1 MYILNEDLNMEKILL
16 GLTDA
21 FAQAPYKVLRYKS
34 FILAGLVVMTSIMAY
49 GIYTRTTLDMT
60 MDSFLDGTD
69 PAAIALDEFREQ
81 FGSDESI
88 FLVYRAKDG
97 DVFSRESMEAAQQ
110 LTDDLRNWQS
120 LDRTQYPEAVNGIEL
135 DWEQLNHIRR
145 VQSISNLR
153 YQESV
158 GDSLLSSRLV
168 PSSLPEENEELG
180 LIRGNALS
188 QDDFLL
194 AFYSENTEYGA
205 ILIQTDFG
213 TNPVEGFVS
222 AVDAADVSL
231 DDSFGAFGDDETF
244 DLEFNDDI
252 ETQKIEFEAVDMF
265 GYTSFQVM
273 SKAIYEKYET
283 QFEFFPVGTP
293 PLMEFMLGMLDE
305 MQVLGMILVLIFIL
319 LLWILFRSFSAVIW
333 PLVTILL
340 SIAWAWGIPAWA
352 GIVLTSMISLTIML
366 IFAVGIADCVH
377 VMSAYFTF
385 RREGEEHYIAL
396 SHAYSKT
403 GLAILV
409 TTITT
414 MCGVMALTTSDLAMI
429 QVFGWTSAVGVFLA
443 FFFTIVLL
451 PILLDLWHPGDPDA
465 DASFA
470 DKLGKRWHS
479 LKKNTKLSIVAIYF
493 AAVFALLGLAVGSYI
508 ALVTILTY
516 VVVNWQKAILEA
528 VPGIVER
535 YPYLIMTAF
544 AGIFVACLYG
554 MSQIRIDSNMAEL
567 TREDSILQR
576 AYNVVDE
583 NMAGSQSMEIVINTN
598 AIDGMM
604 NPRLLQAVD
613 ELQTRIEARYP
624 NEVSRTNSLANIV
637 KETNKVMNDNDPA
650 FDRIPDSELMVSQ
663 LLYLFNS
670 SNPEDRRS
678 LVSDDY
684 SKSHISISAYNA
696 GSYQYQAFFTEMEE
710 EIADTFAGLES
721 EIPELQVTVTGGM
734 AIMMRMAD
742 DLARS
747 QYTSLLL
754 ALGIISVIMIVTLGS
769 FQGGLLAMIPNM
781 IPAVLSFG
789 LMGLFGLPLDA
800 DTLLIAPIIIGIAV
814 DDTIHFMTHYRI
826 DLARTGSISKA
837 LISTIRDVGQ
847 AVMFTTMILALSFA
861 LLSFS
866 GHLGMAKM
874 GFFGAIAIFFAL
886 LCDLFLIPAMIIVF
900 KPTFGVKN
908 ANIEIDFS
916 KAAIKHS

>member
-1 MYILNEDLNMEKILL
+1 MEKILL
-16 GLTDA
+16 SLSDA
-21 FAQAPYKVLRYKS
+21 FAQAPYKVLKFKS
-34 FILAGLVVMTSIMAY
+34 FVLAGLIVITAVMVY
-49 GIYTRTTLDMT
+49 GIYTRTTMDMT
-60 MDSFLDGTD
+60 TDSFLDDAD
-69 PAAIALDEFREQ
+69 PAAIALDDFREQ

-97 DVFSRESMEAAQQ
+97 NVFSRESLQAAQQ

-120 LDRTQYPEAVNGIEL
+120 LDRSQYPEEMNGIPLVWDE
-135 DWEQLNHIRR
+135 LNHIRR
-145 VQSISNLR
+145 VQSIANIR
-153 YQESV
+153 YQENV
-158 GDSLLSSRLV
+158 GDSLLSNRLV
-168 PSSLPEENEELG
+168 PGDLPEENDALG
-180 LIRGNALS
+180 QIRDNALT
-188 QDDFLL
+188 QEDFLL

-213 TNPVEGFVS
+213 TKPVEGFVS

-231 DDSFGAFGDDETF
+231 DDSFGAFGDAESF
-244 DLEFNDDI
+244 DLDFDEDVQVQEID
-252 ETQKIEFEAVDMF
+252 FEAVDML
-265 GYTSFQVM
+265 GYTSFHIM

-283 QFEFFPVGTP
+283 HFEFFPVGTP
-293 PLMEFMLGMLDE
+293 PLMEFMLEMLNE
-305 MQVLGMILVLIFIL
+305 MQVLGMILVLIFTL
-319 LLWILFRSFSAVIW
+319 LLWILFRSFSAVLW

-340 SIAWAWGIPAWA
+340 SIAWAWGIPAWT
-352 GIVLTSMISLTIML
+352 GVVLTTMISLTIML

-377 VMSAYFTF
+377 VMSAYFSF
-385 RREGEEHYIAL
+385 RRDGEEHYTAL
-396 SHAYSKT
+396 SHAYRKT
-403 GLAILV
+403 GLAIGV

-429 QVFGWTSAVGVFLA
+429 QVFGWTSALGVLLA

-451 PILLDLWHPGDPDA
+451 PILLDLWHPGNPEA

-479 LKKNTKLSIVAIYF
+479 LQRNTKAII
-493 AAVFALLGLAVGSYI
+493 AAVYFIAVFSLLGLAVGGYI
-508 ALVTILTY
+508 AVVTLLTY
-516 VVVNWQKAILEA
+516 VVVNWQKPILDA
-528 VPGIVER
+528 VPGITAR
-535 YPYLIMTAF
+535 YPYLIMAIF
-544 AGIFVACLYG
+544 AGIFVSCLYG
-554 MSQIRIDSNMAEL
+554 MSKIRIDSNMAEL
-567 TREDSILQR
+567 TREDSIIQR
-576 AYNVVDE
+576 AYDVVDE

-598 AIDGMM
+598 TIDGMM

-613 ELQTRIEARYP
+613 ELQTRIETRYP
-624 NEVSRTNSLANIV
+624 NEISRTNSLANIV
-637 KETNKVMNDNDPA
+637 KETNKVMNDDDPA

-663 LLYLFNS
+663 LLYLFSS
-670 SNPEDRRS
+670 SNPEDRRA

-684 SKSHISISAYNA
+684 SKSHITINAYNA

-710 EIADTFAGLES
+710 EIAETFAGLEA
-721 EIPELQVTVTGGM
+721 EFPELQVTVTGSM
-734 AIMMRMAD
+734 AMMMRMAD

-747 QYTSLLL
+747 QYASLLL

-769 FQGGLLAMIPNM
+769 FQGGLLAMIPNL

-789 LMGLFGLPLDA
+789 LMGLLGLPLDA

-826 DLARTGSISKA
+826 DLARTGSISQA

-847 AVMFTTMILALSFA
+847 AVMFTTMVIALSFA

-866 GHLGMAKM
+866 GHMGMAKM

-886 LCDLFLIPAMIIVF
+886 LCDLFLIPAMIITF

-908 ANIEIDFS
+908 ANTDIDFS
-916 KAAIKHS
+916 NIAVAQS

>member
-1 MYILNEDLNMEKILL
+1 MEKFLL
-16 GLTDA
+16 SLTDT
-21 FAQAPYKVLRYKS
+21 FAQAPYKVLKYKS
-34 FILAGLVVMTSIMAY
+34 FVLVGLIVMTSIMVY
-49 GIYTRTTLDMT
+49 GINTRTTMDMT
-60 MDSFLDGTD
+60 TDSFLDEAD

-81 FGSDESI
+81 FGSDESV

-97 DVFSRESMEAAQQ
+97 NVFSRESMEAAQQ

-120 LDRTQYPEAVNGIEL
+120 LDRSQYPESINGITLEW
-135 DWEQLNHIRR
+135 DELNHIRR
-145 VQSISNLR
+145 VQSIANLR

-168 PSSLPEENEELG
+168 PSALPIENEELG
-180 LIRGNALS
+180 EIRGNALS
-188 QDDFLL
+188 QEDYLL
-194 AFYSENTEYGA
+194 AFYSEDTEYGA

-213 TNPVEGFVS
+213 TKPVEGFVS
-222 AVDAADVSL
+222 AVDGADVSL
-231 DDSFGAFGDDETF
+231 DDSFGAFGDNETF
-244 DLEFNDDI
+244 ELEFNEDI
-252 ETQKIEFEAVDMF
+252 EVQEIDFEAVDML
-265 GYTSFQVM
+265 GYTAFHVM

-293 PLMEFMLGMLDE
+293 PLMEFMLEMLDE
-305 MQVLGMILVLIFIL
+305 MVVLGIILVMIFTL
-319 LLWILFRSFSAVIW
+319 LLWILFRSFSAVLW

-340 SIAWAWGIPAWA
+340 SIAWAWGIPAWT
-352 GIVLTSMISLTIML
+352 GVVLTTMISLTIML

-385 RREGEEHYIAL
+385 RREGEEHYLAL
-396 SHAYSKT
+396 SHAYGKT

-409 TTITT
+409 TTVTT
-414 MCGVMALTTSDLAMI
+414 MCGVMALSTSDLAMI

-470 DKLGKRWHS
+470 DKLGKRWHR
-479 LKKNTKLSIVAIYF
+479 LKRNTKLGIAAVYF
-493 AAVFALLGLAVGSYI
+493 AAIFALLGLAVGGYI
-508 ALVTILTY
+508 TLVTILTY
-516 VVVNWQKAILEA
+516 VVVNWQKPILDA
-528 VPGIVER
+528 VPGITAR
-535 YPYLIMTAF
+535 YPYLIMSIF
-544 AGIFVACLYG
+544 GGIFVTCLYG

-567 TREDSILQR
+567 TREDSIIQR
-576 AYNVVDE
+576 AYAVVDE

-637 KETNKVMNDNDPA
+637 KETNRVMNDDDPA

-670 SNPEDRRS
+670 SNPEDRRAV
-678 LVSDDY
+678 VSDDY
-684 SKSHISISAYNA
+684 SKSHITISAYNA

-710 EIADTFAGLES
+710 EITDTFAGLES
-721 EIPELQVTVTGGM
+721 EFPELQVTVTGSM
-734 AIMMRMAD
+734 AMMMRMAD

-747 QYTSLLL
+747 QYASLLL

-789 LMGLFGLPLDA
+789 LMGLLGLPLDA

-826 DLARTGSISKA
+826 DLARTGSISEA

-900 KPTFGVKN
+900 KPTFGVKG
-908 ANIEIDFS
+908 ANTEIDFS
-916 KAAIKHS
+916 KATTVHS

>member
-1 MYILNEDLNMEKILL
+1 
-16 GLTDA
+16 
-21 FAQAPYKVLRYKS
+21 
-34 FILAGLVVMTSIMAY
+34 
-49 GIYTRTTLDMT
+49 
-60 MDSFLDGTD
+60 
-69 PAAIALDEFREQ
+69 
-81 FGSDESI
+81 
-88 FLVYRAKDG
+88 
-97 DVFSRESMEAAQQ
+97 MEAAQQ

-120 LDRTQYPEAVNGIEL
+120 LDRSQYPESMNGNTLE
-135 DWEQLNHIRR
+135 WEELNHIRR
-145 VQSISNLR
+145 VRSIANLR
-153 YQESV
+153 YQQSV
-158 GDSLLSSRLV
+158 GDSLLSNRLV
-168 PSSLPEENEELG
+168 PSSLPIENEELG
-180 LIRGNALS
+180 QIRGNALS
-188 QDDFLL
+188 QEDYLL
-194 AFYSENTEYGA
+194 AFYSEDTQYGA

-213 TNPVEGFVS
+213 TKPVEGFVS
-222 AVDAADVSL
+222 AVDGANVSL
-231 DDSFGAFGDDETF
+231 DDSFGAFGGDETF
-244 DLEFNDDI
+244 DLEFNEDI
-252 ETQKIEFEAVDMF
+252 QVQEIEFEAVDML
-265 GYTSFQVM
+265 GYTAFHVM

-293 PLMEFMLGMLDE
+293 PLMEFMLEMLDE
-305 MQVLGMILVLIFIL
+305 MVVLGIILVLIFTL

-352 GIVLTSMISLTIML
+352 GVVLTTMISLTIML

-396 SHAYSKT
+396 SHAYRKT

-409 TTITT
+409 TTVTT
-414 MCGVMALTTSDLAMI
+414 MCGVLALGTSDLAMI

-479 LKKNTKLSIVAIYF
+479 LSMPTKLSIAVVYF
-493 AAVFALLGLAVGSYI
+493 AAVFAFLGLAVGSYI
-508 ALVTILTY
+508 ALVTMLTY
-516 VVVNWQKAILEA
+516 VVVNWQKAILDA
-528 VPGIVER
+528 VPAITAR
-535 YPYLIMTAF
+535 YPYLIMAIF
-544 AGIFVACLYG
+544 GGIFVTCLYG

-567 TREDSILQR
+567 TREDSIIQR
-576 AYNVVDE
+576 AYAVVDE

-598 AIDGMM
+598 TIDGMM

-613 ELQTRIEARYP
+613 ELQSRIETRYP

-637 KETNKVMNDNDPA
+637 KETNKVMNDDDPA
-650 FDRIPDSELMVSQ
+650 FDRIPDSQLMVSQ

-670 SNPEDRRS
+670 SNPEDRRA

-710 EIADTFAGLES
+710 EITDTFAGLES
-721 EIPELQVTVTGGM
+721 EFPELQVTVTGSM
-734 AIMMRMAD
+734 AMMMRMAD

-747 QYTSLLL
+747 QYASLLL

-789 LMGLFGLPLDA
+789 LMGLLGLPLDA

-826 DLARTGSISKA
+826 DLARTGSISEA
-837 LISTIRDVGQ
+837 LVSTIRDVGQ

-900 KPTFGVKN
+900 KPTFGVKD
-908 ANIEIDFS
+908 ANTEIDFS
-916 KAAIKHS
+916 KATTVHS

>member
-1 MYILNEDLNMEKILL
+1 MEKFLL
-16 GLTDA
+16 SLSDA
-21 FAQAPYKVLRYKS
+21 FGQAPYQVLK
-34 FILAGLVVMTSIMAY
+34 FKNFVLAGLIVMTAVMVY
-49 GIYTRTTLDMT
+49 GIYTRTTMDMT
-60 MDSFLDGTD
+60 TDSFLDDAD
-69 PAAIALDEFREQ
+69 PAALALDEFREQ

-97 DVFSRESMEAAQQ
+97 NVFSRESLEAAQQ

-120 LDRTQYPEAVNGIEL
+120 LDRSQYPETMNGIPL
-135 DWEQLNHIRR
+135 VWEELNHIRR
-145 VQSISNLR
+145 VQSIANLR

-158 GDSLLSSRLV
+158 EDSLLSNRLV
-168 PSSLPEENEELG
+168 PSALPEESVELG
-180 LIRGNALS
+180 QIRGKALS
-188 QDDFLL
+188 LDDYLL
-194 AFYSENTEYGA
+194 AFYSEDTEYGA

-213 TNPVEGFVS
+213 TKPIEGFVS

-231 DDSFGAFGDDETF
+231 DDSFASFGDADSF
-244 DLEFNDDI
+244 DLDFNEDV
-252 ETQKIEFEAVDMF
+252 EVQEIEFEAVDML
-265 GYTSFQVM
+265 GYTSFHVM

-293 PLMEFMLGMLDE
+293 PLMEFMLEMLSE
-305 MQVLGMILVLIFIL
+305 MQVLGMILILIFTL
-319 LLWILFRSFSAVIW
+319 LLWILFRSFSAVLW

-340 SIAWAWGIPAWA
+340 SIAWAWGIPAWT
-352 GIVLTSMISLTIML
+352 GVVLTTMISLTIML

-377 VMSAYFTF
+377 VMSAYFSF
-385 RREGEEHYIAL
+385 RREGEEHYVAL
-396 SHAYSKT
+396 SHAYRKT

-479 LKKNTKLSIVAIYF
+479 LQRNTKAAITVIYF
-493 AAVFALLGLAVGSYI
+493 VAVFAILGLAIGAYI
-508 ALVTILTY
+508 SVVTILTY
-516 VVVNWQKAILEA
+516 IVVNWQKPILDRVPAITA
-528 VPGIVER
+528 R
-535 YPYLIMTAF
+535 HPYLIMAIF
-544 AGIFVACLYG
+544 GAIFVSCLYG
-554 MSQIRIDSNMAEL
+554 MSKIRIDSNMAEL
-567 TREDSILQR
+567 TREDSIIQR

-598 AIDGMM
+598 AVDGMM

-613 ELQTRIEARYP
+613 ELQDRIEARYP

-637 KETNKVMNDNDPA
+637 KETNKVMNDDDPA
-650 FDRIPDSELMVSQ
+650 YDRIPDSELMVSQ

-670 SNPEDRRS
+670 SNPEDRRA

-684 SKSHISISAYNA
+684 SKSHITISAYNA
-696 GSYQYQAFFTEMEE
+696 GSYQYQAFFTEMEQEIE
-710 EIADTFAGLES
+710 ETFAGLEA
-721 EIPELQVTVTGGM
+721 EFPELQVTVTGSM
-734 AIMMRMAD
+734 AMMMRMAD

-747 QYTSLLL
+747 QYASLLL
-754 ALGIISVIMIVTLGS
+754 ALGIISVIMILTLGS
-769 FQGGLLAMIPNM
+769 FQGGLLAMIPNL

-789 LMGLFGLPLDA
+789 LMGLLGLPLDA

-826 DLARTGSISKA
+826 DLARTGSISEA

-847 AVMFTTMILALSFA
+847 AVMFTTMVIALSFA

-874 GFFGAIAIFFAL
+874 GFFGSIAIFFAL
-886 LCDLFLIPAMIIVF
+886 LCDLFLIPAMIITF
-900 KPTFGVKN
+900 KPTFGVKD
-908 ANIEIDFS
+908 ANTKIDFT
-916 KAAIKHS
+916 KTVQA

>member
-1 MYILNEDLNMEKILL
+1 MEKILL

-34 FILAGLVVMTSIMAY
+34 FILAGLVVMTTFMAY

-60 MDSFLDGTD
+60 TDSFLDGTD

-168 PSSLPEENEELG
+168 PSSLPEEIEELG
-180 LIRGNALS
+180 LIRSNALS

-194 AFYSENTEYGA
+194 AFYSENTDYGA

-385 RREGEEHYIAL
+385 RREGQEHYIAL

-409 TTITT
+409 TTVTT

-429 QVFGWTSAVGVFLA
+429 QVFGWTSAAGVFLA

-470 DKLGKRWHS
+470 DRLGKRWHS
-479 LKKNTKLSIVAIYF
+479 LKKNTKLSIAAIYF
-493 AAVFALLGLAVGSYI
+493 ATVFALLGLAVGSYI

-535 YPYLIMTAF
+535 YPYLIMTTF

-637 KETNKVMNDNDPA
+637 KETNKVMNDNDPT

-900 KPTFGVKN
+900 KPTFGVKD

-916 KAAIKHS
+916 KAAITHS

>member
-1 MYILNEDLNMEKILL
+1 MEKILL
-16 GLTDA
+16 SLTDA

-252 ETQKIEFEAVDMF
+252 EAQKIEFEAIDML

-319 LLWILFRSFSAVIW
+319 LRWILFRSFSAVIW

-443 FFFTIVLL
+443 FFFR
-451 PILLDLWHPGDPDA
+451 
-465 DASFA
+465 F
-470 DKLGKRWHS
+470 
-479 LKKNTKLSIVAIYF
+479 
-493 AAVFALLGLAVGSYI
+493 
-508 ALVTILTY
+508 
-516 VVVNWQKAILEA
+516 VNK
-528 VPGIVER
+528 
-535 YPYLIMTAF
+535 
-544 AGIFVACLYG
+544 CC
-554 MSQIRIDSNMAEL
+554 
-567 TREDSILQR
+567 
-576 AYNVVDE
+576 
-583 NMAGSQSMEIVINTN
+583 
-598 AIDGMM
+598 
-604 NPRLLQAVD
+604 
-613 ELQTRIEARYP
+613 
-624 NEVSRTNSLANIV
+624 NI
-637 KETNKVMNDNDPA
+637 
-650 FDRIPDSELMVSQ
+650 IW
-663 LLYLFNS
+663 
-670 SNPEDRRS
+670 
-678 LVSDDY
+678 
-684 SKSHISISAYNA
+684 
-696 GSYQYQAFFTEMEE
+696 
-710 EIADTFAGLES
+710 
-721 EIPELQVTVTGGM
+721 
-734 AIMMRMAD
+734 
-742 DLARS
+742 
-747 QYTSLLL
+747 
-754 ALGIISVIMIVTLGS
+754 
-769 FQGGLLAMIPNM
+769 
-781 IPAVLSFG
+781 
-789 LMGLFGLPLDA
+789 
-800 DTLLIAPIIIGIAV
+800 
-814 DDTIHFMTHYRI
+814 
-826 DLARTGSISKA
+826 
-837 LISTIRDVGQ
+837 
-847 AVMFTTMILALSFA
+847 
-861 LLSFS
+861 
-866 GHLGMAKM
+866 
-874 GFFGAIAIFFAL
+874 
-886 LCDLFLIPAMIIVF
+886 
-900 KPTFGVKN
+900 
-908 ANIEIDFS
+908 
-916 KAAIKHS
+916 IK

>member
-1 MYILNEDLNMEKILL
+1 MEKILL
-16 GLTDA
+16 SLTDA
-21 FAQAPYKVLRYKS
+21 FAQAPNKVLKFKS
-34 FILAGLVVMTSIMAY
+34 FVLAGLIVMTSIMVY
-49 GIYTRTTLDMT
+49 GITTRTTMDMT
-60 MDSFLDGTD
+60 TDSFLDEAD
-69 PAAIALDEFREQ
+69 PAAMALDEFREQ

-97 DVFSRESMEAAQQ
+97 NVFSRESMAAAQQ

-120 LDRTQYPEAVNGIEL
+120 LDRSQYPEFDRGIEL
-135 DWEQLNHIRR
+135 QWEELNHIRR
-145 VQSISNLR
+145 VQSIANLR

-158 GDSLLSSRLV
+158 GDSLLSNRLV
-168 PSSLPEENEELG
+168 PSTLPEENEELG
-180 LIRGNALS
+180 LIRSEALS
-188 QDDFLL
+188 QEDYLL
-194 AFYSENTEYGA
+194 AFYSEDTEYGA

-213 TNPVEGFVS
+213 TKPVEGFVS

-231 DDSFGAFGDDETF
+231 DDSFGDFGAFGDDQSI
-244 DLEFNDDI
+244 DLEFNEDI
-252 ETQKIEFEAVDMF
+252 EVQEIDFEAVDML
-265 GYTSFQVM
+265 GYTAFHVM

-293 PLMEFMLGMLDE
+293 PLMEFMLEMLNE
-305 MQVLGMILVLIFIL
+305 MMVLGIILVLIFML
-319 LLWILFRSFSAVIW
+319 LLWILFRSFSAVVW

-340 SIAWAWGIPAWA
+340 SIAWAWGIPAWS
-352 GIVLTSMISLTIML
+352 GVVLTTMISLTIML

-377 VMSAYFTF
+377 VMSAYFSF
-385 RREGEEHYIAL
+385 RREGEEHYTAL
-396 SHAYSKT
+396 SNAYRKT

-451 PILLDLWHPGDPDA
+451 PILLDLWHPGNPDA

-479 LKKNTKLSIVAIYF
+479 LRRNTKLSIAAVYF
-493 AAVFALLGLAVGSYI
+493 AAIFAGLGLAVGSYL

-516 VVVNWQKAILEA
+516 VVVNWQKAILDA
-528 VPGIVER
+528 VPGITAR
-535 YPYLIMTAF
+535 HPFLIMAIF
-544 AGIFVACLYG
+544 AVIFVSCLYG

-567 TREDSILQR
+567 TREDSIIQR
-576 AYNVVDE
+576 AYDVVDE

-637 KETNKVMNDNDPA
+637 KETNKVMNDDDPA

-670 SNPEDRRS
+670 SNPEDRRAV
-678 LVSDDY
+678 VSDDY
-684 SKSHISISAYNA
+684 SKSHITISAYNA
-696 GSYQYQAFFTEMEE
+696 GSYQYQSFFTEMEE
-710 EIADTFAGLES
+710 EIEDTFAGLES
-721 EIPELQVTVTGGM
+721 EFPELQVTVTGSM
-734 AIMMRMAD
+734 AMMMRMAD

-747 QYTSLLL
+747 QYASLLL

-789 LMGLFGLPLDA
+789 LMGLLGLPLDA

-886 LCDLFLIPAMIIVF
+886 LCDLFLIPAMIITF
-900 KPTFGVKN
+900 KPTFGVKD
-908 ANIEIDFS
+908 ANTEIDFS
-916 KAAIKHS
+916 KAATAQ

>member
-1 MYILNEDLNMEKILL
+1 
-16 GLTDA
+16 
-21 FAQAPYKVLRYKS
+21 
-34 FILAGLVVMTSIMAY
+34 
-49 GIYTRTTLDMT
+49 
-60 MDSFLDGTD
+60 
-69 PAAIALDEFREQ
+69 
-81 FGSDESI
+81 
-88 FLVYRAKDG
+88 
-97 DVFSRESMEAAQQ
+97 MEAAQQ

-168 PSSLPEENEELG
+168 PSSLPEEIEELG
-180 LIRGNALS
+180 LIRSNALS

-252 ETQKIEFEAVDMF
+252 EAQKIEFEAIDML

-900 KPTFGVKN
+900 KPTFGVKD

-916 KAAIKHS
+916 KAAITQL

>member
-1 MYILNEDLNMEKILL
+1 MEKILL
-16 GLTDA
+16 SLTDA
-21 FAQAPYKVLRYKS
+21 FAQAPYKVLKYKN
-34 FILAGLVVMTSIMAY
+34 FVLAGLIIMTSIMVY
-49 GIYTRTTLDMT
+49 GIYTRTSLDMT
-60 MDSFLDGTD
+60 IDSFLNDAD
-69 PAAIALDEFREQ
+69 PATIALDEFREQ

-168 PSSLPEENEELG
+168 PSSLPEEIEELG
-180 LIRGNALS
+180 LIRSNALS

-470 DKLGKRWHS
+470 DRLGKR
-479 LKKNTKLSIVAIYF
+479 
-493 AAVFALLGLAVGSYI
+493 
-508 ALVTILTY
+508 
-516 VVVNWQKAILEA
+516 
-528 VPGIVER
+528 
-535 YPYLIMTAF
+535 
-544 AGIFVACLYG
+544 
-554 MSQIRIDSNMAEL
+554 
-567 TREDSILQR
+567 
-576 AYNVVDE
+576 
-583 NMAGSQSMEIVINTN
+583 
-598 AIDGMM
+598 
-604 NPRLLQAVD
+604 
-613 ELQTRIEARYP
+613 
-624 NEVSRTNSLANIV
+624 
-637 KETNKVMNDNDPA
+637 
-650 FDRIPDSELMVSQ
+650 
-663 LLYLFNS
+663 
-670 SNPEDRRS
+670 
-678 LVSDDY
+678 
-684 SKSHISISAYNA
+684 
-696 GSYQYQAFFTEMEE
+696 
-710 EIADTFAGLES
+710 
-721 EIPELQVTVTGGM
+721 
-734 AIMMRMAD
+734 
-742 DLARS
+742 
-747 QYTSLLL
+747 
-754 ALGIISVIMIVTLGS
+754 
-769 FQGGLLAMIPNM
+769 
-781 IPAVLSFG
+781 
-789 LMGLFGLPLDA
+789 
-800 DTLLIAPIIIGIAV
+800 
-814 DDTIHFMTHYRI
+814 
-826 DLARTGSISKA
+826 
-837 LISTIRDVGQ
+837 
-847 AVMFTTMILALSFA
+847 
-861 LLSFS
+861 
-866 GHLGMAKM
+866 
-874 GFFGAIAIFFAL
+874 
-886 LCDLFLIPAMIIVF
+886 
-900 KPTFGVKN
+900 
-908 ANIEIDFS
+908 
-916 KAAIKHS
+916 

>member
-1 MYILNEDLNMEKILL
+1 
-16 GLTDA
+16 
-21 FAQAPYKVLRYKS
+21 
-34 FILAGLVVMTSIMAY
+34 MTSIMVY
-49 GIYTRTTLDMT
+49 GIYTRTSLDMT
-60 MDSFLDGTD
+60 IDSFLNDAD
-69 PAAIALDEFREQ
+69 PATIALDEFREQ
-81 FGSDESI
+81 FGSDESV

-97 DVFSRESMEAAQQ
+97 NVFSRESMEAAQQ

-120 LDRTQYPEAVNGIEL
+120 LDRSQYPESINGITLE
-135 DWEQLNHIRR
+135 WEELNHIRR
-145 VQSISNLR
+145 VRSIANLR
-153 YQESV
+153 YQQSV
-158 GDSLLSSRLV
+158 GDSLLSNRLV
-168 PSSLPEENEELG
+168 PSSLPIENEELG
-180 LIRGNALS
+180 QIRGNALS
-188 QDDFLL
+188 QEDYLL
-194 AFYSENTEYGA
+194 AFYSEDTEYGA

-213 TNPVEGFVS
+213 TKPVEGFVS
-222 AVDAADVSL
+222 AVDGSNVSL
-231 DDSFGAFGDDETF
+231 DDSFGAFGGDETF
-244 DLEFNDDI
+244 DLEFNEDI
-252 ETQKIEFEAVDMF
+252 EVQEIEFEAVDML
-265 GYTSFQVM
+265 GYTAFHVM

-293 PLMEFMLGMLDE
+293 PLMGFMLEMLDE
-305 MQVLGMILVLIFIL
+305 MVVLGIILVLIFTL

-340 SIAWAWGIPAWA
+340 SIAWAWGIPAWT
-352 GIVLTSMISLTIML
+352 GVVLTSMISLTIML

-396 SHAYSKT
+396 SHAYRKT

-409 TTITT
+409 TTVTT
-414 MCGVMALTTSDLAMI
+414 MSGVLALGTSDLAMI
-429 QVFGWTSAVGVFLA
+429 QVFGWTSAMGVFLA

-479 LKKNTKLSIVAIYF
+479 LSMRAKQSIAVVYF
-493 AAVFALLGLAVGSYI
+493 AAIFTLLGLAVGSYI
-508 ALVTILTY
+508 ALVTMLTY
-516 VVVNWQKAILEA
+516 VVVNWQKPILDA
-528 VPGIVER
+528 VPAITAR
-535 YPYLIMTAF
+535 YPYLIMAIF
-544 AGIFVACLYG
+544 GGIFVTCLYG

-567 TREDSILQR
+567 TREDSIIQR
-576 AYNVVDE
+576 AYAVVDE

-598 AIDGMM
+598 TIDGMM

-613 ELQTRIEARYP
+613 ELQTRIETRYP
-624 NEVSRTNSLANIV
+624 DQVSRTNSLANIV
-637 KETNKVMNDNDPA
+637 KETNKVMNDDDPA
-650 FDRIPDSELMVSQ
+650 FDRIPDSQLMVSQ

-670 SNPEDRRS
+670 SNPEDRRA

-710 EIADTFAGLES
+710 EITGTFAGLES
-721 EIPELQVTVTGGM
+721 EFPELQVTVTGSM
-734 AIMMRMAD
+734 AMMMRMAD

-747 QYTSLLL
+747 QYASLLL

-789 LMGLFGLPLDA
+789 LMGLLGLPLDA

-826 DLARTGSISKA
+826 DLARTGSISEA
-837 LISTIRDVGQ
+837 LVSTIRDVGQ

-874 GFFGAIAIFFAL
+874 GFLRSDRDILCPAL
-886 LCDLFLIPAMIIVF
+886 RSILDPSDDNCIQADVWC
-900 KPTFGVKN
+900 VKD
-908 ANIEIDFS
+908 ANTEIDFS
-916 KAAIKHS
+916 KATTAHS